1 MFKTRLI
8 TILTI
13 ISSFMIANE
22 LTPAQ
27 QEAIGQRALKEF
39 AQAVWTQAMEAK
51 QAYQQSEF
59 RDSHFLSNLAS
70 TAPRVDFQV
79 HADLSDEMVAG
90 NPTGTI
96 YVSTDNQSNWYASE
110 DIAPLNTEG
119 FESTWGTT
127 IITDVGQ
134 NIAWYLKGEIDSEA
148 LGFDYGRLIV
158 TGTPKNENNNF
169 PPGSNLYAQLAND
182 DSGETGSDYDIIG
195 VRGTYNDDRVFVS
208 LDLNG
213 NCCDEGG
220 FFGPWYLYGVGIV
233 NPESESEVAYAIGYG
248 DGGFGQL
255 TPGLLKIT
263 GDLATGEIG
272 GFDYITTN
280 INYSTAGNRLQAAAL
295 LSYMTDDID
304 WGEWPNSVNGF
315 IALGV
320 TVEASLDGLDVAA
333 SVLDQTNPGLMILQ
347 TSFQN
352 GNIDPVLTDPA
363 FDADTSELS
372 ITYTDE
378 DGNLPWWKNVQVCHL
393 SGTCENGFCNGGILD
408 GDPCV
413 GEGGECD
420 GPCFLNLPMIPDD
433 HTYLEG
439 VRYTASLFDENID
452 DGLYEAKFWFS
463 DDMPG
468 ESQVHLDITV
478 GDAGTCD
485 LLGDSN
491 GDGNLNVLDVVLL
504 VNIVLAGEFNEC
516 ADLNG
521 DDLLYVLDIVLLVN
535 IILQG

>member
-1 MFKTRLI
+1 MFKARLI

-79 HADLSDEMVAG
+79 HADISDEMVAG

-127 IITDVGQ
+127 ITTDGGQ
-134 NIAWYLKGEIDSEA
+134 NIAWYLKGEVDSEA

-182 DSGETGSDYDIIG
+182 DSGDTGSSYDIIG
-195 VRGTYNDDRVFVS
+195 VRGTYSDDRVYVS
-208 LDLNG
+208 LDLDG
-213 NCCDEGG
+213 NCCDVGG
-220 FFGPWYLYGVGIV
+220 LFGPWYLYGVGIV

-255 TPGLLKIT
+255 SPGLLKIT
-263 GDLATGEIG
+263 GDLSTGEIG

-280 INYSTAGNRLQAAAL
+280 IDYSTVGNSMQAAVL
-295 LSYMTDDID
+295 LSYITDDPD

-333 SVLDQTNPGLMILQ
+333 NVKDQTNPGLMILN

-352 GNIDPVLTDPA
+352 GNIDPILTDPE
-363 FDADTSELS
+363 FDADASELS

-378 DGNLPWWKNVQVCHL
+378 DGNLPWWKNVQVCYPD
-393 SGTCENGFCNGGILD
+393 GG
-408 GDPCV
+408 V
-413 GEGGECD
+413 
-420 GPCFLNLPMIPDD
+420 CFLNIPMIPND

-439 VRYTASLFDENID
+439 VRYTASLVGEEIEN
-452 DGLYEAKFWFS
+452 GLYEVKFWFS

-468 ESQVHLDITV
+468 EPQVHLDITV
-478 GDAGTCD
+478 GDTGACD

-521 DDLLYVLDIVLLVN
+521 DDSLNVLDIVLLVN
-535 IILQG
+535 IILLG